1 LAVFPIELPP
11 LRERPGDVELLA
23 THFLQQLNEANGT
36 DKRWVAGELD
46 SLAARD
52 WQGNVR
58 ELRNA
63 VQRAFILTDDQL
75 RAQDAISSRSRSAD
89 VGASS
94 GIQLE
99 VGCSI
104 ADAERELIEATL
116 EHVRGDKAEAAK
128 ILGISLK
135 TLYTRL
141 NLYNAGRE

>member
-1 LAVFPIELPP
+1 
-11 LRERPGDVELLA
+11 
-23 THFLQQLNEANGT
+23 
-36 DKRWVAGELD
+36 
-46 SLAARD
+46 
-52 WQGNVR
+52 
-58 ELRNA
+58 
-63 VQRAFILTDDQL
+63 
-75 RAQDAISSRSRSAD
+75 
-89 VGASS
+89 
-94 GIQLE
+94 LE